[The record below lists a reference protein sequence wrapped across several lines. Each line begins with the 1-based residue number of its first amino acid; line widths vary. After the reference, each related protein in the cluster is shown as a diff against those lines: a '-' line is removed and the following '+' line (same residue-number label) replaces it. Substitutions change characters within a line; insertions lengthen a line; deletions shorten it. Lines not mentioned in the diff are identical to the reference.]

1 MDNSFQTSF
10 IPKKPIIASDDRKE
24 RTSIGLFGIFAI
36 IILIAVLLASG
47 GLFFYKDYLSNKRDS
62 LSSSLSS
69 TRDNFD
75 EKTIKELDTYSKRAI
90 SAKSV
95 LNNHIVISPLFRLI
109 EDITIPQIQYTKF
122 DHSSDKDV
130 FKVKMSGVSKDYKSI
145 ALQADM
151 FNNEKNGSFK
161 NVIFSNLTR
170 EFGENVNFDV
180 EFSVDPSLLS
190 YEKNILTGKI
200 IDTPTEPQEEILSE
214 ELINT
219 PQL

>member
-10 IPKKPIIASDDRKE
+10 IPKKPIIAPTDYKE
-24 RTSIGLFGIFAI
+24 KTSIGLFGVFAI
-36 IILIAVLLASG
+36 IILIVVIIASG
-47 GLFFYKDYLSNKRDS
+47 ALFFYKDYLSGKRDN
-62 LSSSLSS
+62 LSSSLSK

-75 EKTIKELDTYSKRAI
+75 EKTIKELEAYSKRTI
-90 SAKSV
+90 SAKNV
-95 LNNHIVISPLFRLI
+95 LNNHIVISPLFKLI

-122 DHSSDKDV
+122 EHSSDKNI
-130 FKVKMSGVSKDYKSI
+130 FTVKMSGISKDYKSI

-151 FNNEKNGSFK
+151 FNNEKNGYFK

-170 EFGENVNFDV
+170 NFGENVNFDV
-180 EFSVDPSLLS
+180 EFSIDPSLLS

-200 IDTPTEPQEEILSE
+200 TDIPTLNEEILSE
-214 ELINT
+214 ELINKT